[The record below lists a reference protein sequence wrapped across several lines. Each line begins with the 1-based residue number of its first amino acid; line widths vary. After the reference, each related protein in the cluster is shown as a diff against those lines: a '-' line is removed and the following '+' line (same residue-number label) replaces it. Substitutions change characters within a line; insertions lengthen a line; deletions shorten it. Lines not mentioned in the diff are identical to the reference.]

1 MVKVI
6 YRDLERA
13 APYVKFYDY
22 EFTTGAATEVKD
34 DDVEALAAMCNNKFF
49 VVEALQR
56 RERPKKPQM
65 EKAHGPS
72 EATEPSPAFAAPDV
86 PDEVS
91 SDPELARVF
100 RKGVQAFHEGND
112 RRVPP
117 KFTAHSETWLKGY
130 DNASIHG
137 LQEQ

>member
-56 RERPKKPQM
+56 RERARKP
-65 EKAHGPS
+65 EKAHASP
-72 EATEPSPAFAAPDV
+72 EAAEPSPAFAAPDV
-86 PDEVS
+86 PDEIS
-91 SDPELARVF
+91 SDPELARIF

-117 KFTAHSETWLKGY
+117 KWAAQSETWLMGY